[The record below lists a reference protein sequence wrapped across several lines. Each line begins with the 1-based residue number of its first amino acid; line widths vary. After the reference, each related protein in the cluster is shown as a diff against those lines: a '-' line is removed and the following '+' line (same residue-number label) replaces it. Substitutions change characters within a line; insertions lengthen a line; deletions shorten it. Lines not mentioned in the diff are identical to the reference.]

1 MKLFI
6 NLSVKKKLVAV
17 FFVICICIVAIGT
30 EGILSSAKINSN
42 ADILYRC
49 NLLSIKDL
57 GEIKGNINDMR
68 ATYNRLVF
76 EKDNTKFND
85 YLKVIDDL
93 DKKNDQSMN
102 EYGGLITGQE
112 EKQTYSDLKSD
123 LAKYI
128 EVRDK
133 SIELAKAGNYDEAIK
148 ISNGDLTTIKNSL
161 LDNIQKSIDANTK
174 AAEQANLNNKTQ
186 FASVRYT
193 IITFTAVVFLI
204 ILAMAYILSKNILYP
219 LRKIK
224 ELAQRLSTYDF
235 SIAIELTRKDEFG
248 QTGEALNAAQ
258 ENVKSLVKAIMENSQ
273 DLSAASQEL
282 SATVE
287 EISSKAVTIDEA
299 VDTIASSMQESS
311 AVTEEIN
318 ASIEEVD
325 SSVNILSSKAMEGSN
340 NAGKSKERSIE
351 VKNNSKKAID
361 QTREIYLEKREK
373 MQKAIE
379 EGKVVDSI
387 KVMAET
393 IGSIAEQTNLL
404 ALNAAIEA
412 ARAGEQGKGFAVVA
426 EEVRTL
432 AEQSSDAVVNIQST
446 IAKVQQAF
454 NSSISTGSDM
464 LEFLSKNVH
473 EQFNDYSEV
482 GNKYY
487 NDSDFVSNMS
497 EEIAAMSEEITATVG
512 QVSEAIQNM
521 AVTSQKSSEEAEMIK
536 DSMNETTKAIE
547 QVALTAQNQ
556 AELAQKLNEMV
567 QKFKL

>member
-6 NLSVKKKLVAV
+6 DLSVKKKLVAV

-30 EGILSSAKINSN
+30 EGILSSAEINNN

-49 NLLSIKDL
+49 NLLSIRDL

-76 EKDNTKFND
+76 EKDSTKFND

-112 EKQTYSDLKSD
+112 EKQTYNDLKSD

-133 SIELAKAGNYDEAIK
+133 SIEFAKAGNYDEAIK

-193 IITFTAVVFLI
+193 IITFTVVVFLI

-311 AVTEEIN
+311 AVAEEIN

-325 SSVNILSSKAMEGSN
+325 SSINILSSKAMEGSN
-340 NAGKSKERSIE
+340 NAGQSKERSIE

-361 QTREIYLEKREK
+361 QTGEIYLEKREK

-473 EQFNDYSEV
+473 EQFNDYREV